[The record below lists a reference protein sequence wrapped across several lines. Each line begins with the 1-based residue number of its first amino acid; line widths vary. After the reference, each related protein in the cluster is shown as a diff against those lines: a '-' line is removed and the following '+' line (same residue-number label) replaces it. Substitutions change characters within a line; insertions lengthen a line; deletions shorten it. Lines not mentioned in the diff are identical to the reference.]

1 MPPCFCACGTDV
13 LCMEVIVSQTRRKY
27 QSSQLFLND
36 SAENAGYNTTIR
48 CRSEIRRK
56 GVEDMF
62 VISNENTRFPIKIW
76 LEDIGRLEGSCLEQ
90 AYHLAQLPFLHKWVC
105 LMPDTHTGKG
115 MPIGG
120 VIAAKDVIIPNAVGV
135 DIGCGMDYIPT
146 NILVEEIRKVQT
158 GNGTILQAVI
168 GNIMRTIPLATE
180 RYREPQKSRVLD
192 RAKQEPEKY
201 QEDQE
206 LLPLIEDGY
215 FQVGSLGGGN
225 HFIELQ
231 EDQDGCLCIMIHSG
245 SRHLGKEICDHF
257 HKKARELNRRW
268 YSEVKDEYQ
277 LAFLPVQARE
287 GQQYINWM
295 NLALDYAF
303 ENRERMLE
311 KTCSIVK
318 ETIEKYTD
326 MIVEFGEEINC
337 HHNYAALENH
347 YGENVW
353 VHRKGAT
360 RVREGELAVI
370 PGAMGSFSYVV
381 EGAGNPLS
389 FCSSSHG
396 AGRNY
401 SRTGAMREFSVEKVM
416 TDLKEQ
422 GVVLGKRRKNDVA
435 EECRFAYKDIDQ
447 VMAQQMDLVTPVRRL
462 RTVGVVKG

>member
-1 MPPCFCACGTDV
+1 
-13 LCMEVIVSQTRRKY
+13 
-27 QSSQLFLND
+27 
-36 SAENAGYNTTIR
+36 
-48 CRSEIRRK
+48 
-56 GVEDMF
+56 MF

-76 LEDIGRLEGSCLEQ
+76 LKDISRLEGSCLEQ

-120 VIAAKDVIIPNAVGV
+120 VIAAKDVIIPNAAGV

-337 HHNYAALENH
+337 CHNYAALENH